1 MNRSTAANVDTFET
15 GAGSQ
20 RRNRSFWTTDRA
32 AAVMQPMTSVCD
44 VACGSPSG
52 AVRVRHH
59 DR

>member
-1 MNRSTAANVDTFET
+1 MNRSAAANVDTFEIGT
-15 GAGSQ
+15 GIQ

-44 VACGSPSG
+44 VACGSPSR
-52 AVRVRHH
+52 ASQVRHH